1 MRMRR
6 TLVWLAVLGLLAGA
20 MAMPVG
26 ATAHDGLHGEDGGH
40 LLISNLISPP
50 ADLDPDGE
58 GDWGKLELLGSVAVH
73 DAQPDIIADVAVD
86 PDGDYAYL
94 ANWGATDCAGPETG
108 GRTSPDAGVYVIDIS
123 DLENPV
129 EVGFIP
135 MHQDTRPGEGMQVIH
150 IDTPSFTGD
159 VLAVNEEA
167 CGKNFKAG
175 FSLWDVTNPLKPR
188 KLAANFGDRT
198 IDGVKAKG
206 GDANQTHSVFIWDA
220 GDHAYLVLQDENE
233 SSDVDIFDI
242 TNPKKPRLI
251 AELDLN
257 DFGVNQPELGLTD
270 SFLHDM
276 IVKEIDGRWIML
288 LSYWDGGWVLLDVT
302 DPANPEFIGDTDYPV
317 FDQLFP
323 TISPPE
329 GNAHQAE
336 FTRDNRFIIGTDE
349 DFSPYRL
356 TVNTDDG
363 GSYWAKPGTQT
374 PVEEAEAIAGT
385 TIFVGRACP
394 GDTAV
399 PTAPTTGGPYI
410 AVVERGVCLFEE
422 KVDAVEAAGGYDAV
436 IIMNRE
442 GADACNSVLQPSLTN
457 EALPVVFLGREAG
470 YGLFDLTTFDLD
482 ACLAGDGSVVSGI
495 AVGTVGDVITSVTS
509 AFDGW
514 GYVRLFDAA
523 TLGELDQ
530 YAVPEAMSTAYASGF
545 GDLSVHEVAVD
556 PLRDNVAYLSY
567 YNAGARA
574 IEIQCPS
581 PTSTAGCQLVEVG
594 GFIGPDGNDF
604 WGVETFVRDG
614 ETIILMSDRDYGLFI
629 FMDP

>member
-1 MRMRR
+1 MRTRR
-6 TLVWLAVLGLLAGA
+6 TLACLAVLGLIAAA
-20 MAMPVG
+20 MAGPIG
-26 ATAHDGLHGEDGGH
+26 ATAHDLHGEEGGH
-40 LLISNLISPP
+40 LLIDNLISEP
-50 ADLDPDGE
+50 ANLDPDGE
-58 GDWGKLELLGSVAVH
+58 GDWGKLELLGSIGVH
-73 DAQPDIIADVAVD
+73 DAQPDIVADVAVD

-94 ANWGATDCAGPETG
+94 ANWGAPDCAGPERG
-108 GRTSPDAGVYVIDIS
+108 GRTTPDAGVYVIDIS

-150 IDTPSFTGD
+150 ITTRSFTGD

-242 TNPKKPRLI
+242 TNPKKPKLI
-251 AELDLN
+251 AELNLN
-257 DFGVNQPELGLTD
+257 DFGVNQPDLGLTD

-276 IVKEIDGRWIML
+276 IVKEIDGHWIML

-302 DPANPEFIGDTDYPV
+302 DPANPQYLGDTDYPE

-336 FTRDNRFIIGTDE
+336 FTRDDRFIIGTDE

-356 TVNTDDG
+356 TVSTDDG

-374 PVEEAEAIAGT
+374 SIEDAEGITGT
-385 TIFVGRACP
+385 TIFVGRACS

-399 PTAPTTGGPYI
+399 PPAPAGGPYI
-410 AVVERGVCLFEE
+410 AVVERGVCLFED
-422 KVDAVEAAGGYDAV
+422 KVAAVVAAGGYDAV

-442 GADACNSVLQPSLTN
+442 GADACNAVFEPFLENQ
-457 EALPVVFLGREAG
+457 ALPVVFLGREAG

-482 ACLAGDGSVVSGI
+482 TCLAGDGSVQSGI
-495 AVGTVGDVITSVTS
+495 AVGTVGDGISGVTS

-514 GYVRLFDAA
+514 GYVRLFDANS
-523 TLGELDQ
+523 LVELDQ
-530 YAVPEAMSTAYASGF
+530 YAVPESMSAAYATGF

-581 PTSTAGCQLVEVG
+581 PTSTTGCQLVEVG

>member
-1 MRMRR
+1 MPI
-6 TLVWLAVLGLLAGA
+6 GA
-20 MAMPVG
+20 M
-26 ATAHDGLHGEDGGH
+26 AHDGLHGEDDGH
-40 LLISNLISPP
+40 LLIDNLINEP
-50 ADLDPDGE
+50 ADLHPDGE
-58 GDWGKLELLGSVAVH
+58 GDWGKLELIGQVGVH

-123 DLENPV
+123 DLANPV

-175 FSLWDVTNPLKPR
+175 FSLWDVTDPLKPK

-198 IDGVKAKG
+198 IDGVRAKG

-233 SSDVDIFDI
+233 SMDVDIFDI
-242 TNPKKPRLI
+242 TDPKHPELI

-257 DFGVNQPELGLTD
+257 DFGVNQADLGLNE

-276 IVKEIDGRWIML
+276 VVKQVNGRWIML

-302 DPANPEFIGDTDYPV
+302 DPANPVFIDDTDYPAA
-317 FDQLFP
+317 DQLFP
-323 TISPPE
+323 SISPPE

-336 FTRDNRFIIGTDE
+336 FTADNRFIIGTDE

-356 TVNTDDG
+356 ITTSDEG
-363 GSYWAKPGTQT
+363 RTYWTKAGTQT
-374 PVEEAEAIAGT
+374 TTEQADAIAGT
-385 TIFVGRACP
+385 TVFVGRACTNDP
-394 GDTAV
+394 AV
-399 PTAPTTGGPYI
+399 PTAPNVGTTQI
-410 AVVERGVCLFEE
+410 AVVERGLCTFEE
-422 KVDAVEAAGGYDAV
+422 KVANVVAAGGYEAV

-442 GADACNSVLQPSLTN
+442 GPDACKAVLGPFLEN
-457 EALPVVFLGREAG
+457 EALPVAFIGRDAG
-470 YGLFDLTTFDLD
+470 YDLFGVATFNLTT
-482 ACLAGDGSVVSGI
+482 CLAGN
-495 AVGTVGDVITSVTS
+495 GTVQAPIAIGTIGEVISAS
-509 AFDGW
+509 DIGLAFDGW
-514 GYVRLFDAA
+514 GYVRLFDATNQA
-523 TLGELDQ
+523 NLIELDQ
-530 YAVPEAMSTAYASGF
+530 YAVPEAMSPAYATGF

-556 PLRDNVAYLSY
+556 PLRPDTAYLSY

-574 IEIQCPS
+574 IQIQCPS
-581 PTSTAGCQLVEVG
+581 PTTTTGCQLVEVG
-594 GFIGPDGNDF
+594 GFIGPEGNDF

>member
-1 MRMRR
+1 MATRR
-6 TLVWLAVLGLLAGA
+6 LLVWLAVLGLLIGSLAAPLGA
-20 MAMPVG
+20 A
-26 ATAHDGLHGEDGGH
+26 AHDLHGEDDGH
-40 LLISNLISPP
+40 LLIDNLISEP

-58 GDWGKLELLGSVAVH
+58 GDWGKLELIGQVGVH
-73 DAQPDIIADVAVD
+73 DASPDLIADVAVD

-94 ANWGATDCAGPETG
+94 ANWGAVDCAGPETG

-123 DLENPV
+123 DLENPE

-135 MHQDTRPGEGMQVIH
+135 MHQDTRPGEGMQVVH
-150 IDTPSFTGD
+150 ITTPSFTGD
-159 VLAVNEEA
+159 ILAVNEEA

-175 FSLWDVTNPLKPR
+175 FSLWDVTNPLKPK

-198 IDGVKAKG
+198 IDGAKARG

-220 GDHAYLVLQDENE
+220 GDHAYLVLQDEME

-242 TNPKKPRLI
+242 TDPKHPELI

-276 IVKEIDGRWIML
+276 VVKEIDAHFYML
-288 LSYWDGGWVLLDVT
+288 LSYWDGGWVILDVD
-302 DPANPEFIGDTDYPV
+302 DPAKPVYLDDSDYPAV
-317 FDQLFP
+317 DQLVQGI
-323 TISPPE
+323 TPPE

-336 FTRDNRFIIGTDE
+336 WTADNRFIIGTDE

-356 TVNTDDG
+356 EVSTDDG
-363 GSYWAKPGTQT
+363 GAYLAKPATQT
-374 PVEEAEAIAGT
+374 PVAEAEAISGT
-385 TIFVGRACP
+385 TVFVGDACP
-394 GDTAV
+394 GSTPVPAGLPGDT
-399 PTAPTTGGPYI
+399 I
-410 AVVERGVCLFEE
+410 AVVERGLCFFEE
-422 KVDAVEAAGGYDAV
+422 KVASVLAAGGYEAV
-436 IIMNRE
+436 IIMNRQGE
-442 GADACNSVLQPSLTN
+442 DACKSVFEPFLVDET
-457 EALPVVFLGREAG
+457 LPVIFVGRDAG
-470 YGLFDLTTFDLD
+470 FGLFDREADFDI
-482 ACLAGDGSVVSGI
+482 AECLAGAEGDFWDL
-495 AVGTVGDVITSVTS
+495 AVGTVGDTVTGVTS
-509 AFDGW
+509 EFDAW

-523 TLGELDQ
+523 NLNELDQ
-530 YAVPEAMSTAYASGF
+530 YAVPESLSEAYASGF
-545 GDLSVHEVAVD
+545 GDLSVHEVAAD
-556 PLRDNVAYLSY
+556 PLRPDTAYLSY

-574 IEIQCPS
+574 VQIQCPS

-614 ETIILMSDRDYGLFI
+614 ETVILMSDRDYGLFI